1 MEKERDYL
9 SILIESLEKKKVI
22 LNEIISLNKI
32 QLESVSGK
40 TIDDDKFNET
50 IEKKEV
56 CINEIEKLDKG
67 FESVYNHIKDSLL
80 NNSSLYENEIS
91 ILKKLISEITESSM
105 EVQLSEKRNE
115 QIVLKKMSDERR
127 KIHQSKTAN
136 KVANDYYQNMNK
148 VNYIDPQFLDKKK

>member
-9 SILIESLEKKKVI
+9 SILIESLKKKKVI